1 MTGEPM
7 EFEPSYL
14 KPAQPSEKSR
24 NRGSDRTVM
33 ALLPNRTM
41 RAAAAAAIAIAIA
54 GSIAG
59 CAGYSDSPEMRP
71 DHWAPPAV
79 SNEWAPPPAMRIGGQ
94 SAAAHAIAP
103 APASGPRSLAELID
117 IALTENPDTHAAWEA
132 ARVAAADYGKAQAP
146 FYPTLGMNSEN
157 GYVRDVAQVPVH
169 WGVLKRWQSRSIVG
183 LNYTLLDFG
192 RRDAEAEAAR
202 DQLIVAN
209 YGFNRKI
216 QEVVFDTER
225 AFYSLDAAQASV
237 LAAEAIV
244 AYATTDRIAAQER
257 RQVGLATEPQLL
269 LAVQREAQATYDLE
283 NARTM
288 VSDAQADLAVALGV
302 GANDLPEVESLDNI
316 PVPATLGGQVDD
328 LIATAIASRPD
339 LSARIAAVKAR
350 RADIDLARAQF
361 YPTVDFTTY
370 YGDEGFNY
378 TISHDHTAFTANAPL
393 YGGVMTL
400 KWDLFTG
407 FSRLNEVRSTE
418 AAERESAAEVDSL
431 QLDVVASVWRT
442 YFDFQSAR
450 KKYGYAQALLAASES
465 AYKSNYQTYRMGL
478 STIIDL
484 LTAERDLANAR
495 YTIIQSK
502 ADLLI
507 TAAAVAFA
515 TGAVPNQA
523 RPH

>member
-1 MTGEPM
+1 MV
-7 EFEPSYL
+7 
-14 KPAQPSEKSR
+14 AAAC
-24 NRGSDRTVM
+24 NADRR
-33 ALLPNRTM
+33 AD
-41 RAAAAAAIAIAIA
+41 RAAAIGSA
-54 GSIAG
+54 GSA
-59 CAGYSDSPEMRP
+59 
-71 DHWAPPAV
+71 
-79 SNEWAPPPAMRIGGQ
+79 N
-94 SAAAHAIAP
+94 
-103 APASGPRSLAELID
+103 SGPGPRTLSELID
-117 IALTENPDTHAAWEA
+117 IALTQNPDTHAAWEA
-132 ARVAAADYGKAQAP
+132 ARVAAADYGKAKAP
-146 FYPTLGMNSEN
+146 FYPTLGVNSEN

-169 WGVLKRWQSRSIVG
+169 WGVLKRWQSRSILG

-192 RRDAEAEAAR
+192 RRDAQAEAAR

-237 LAAEAIV
+237 RAAEAIV
-244 AYATTDRIAAQER
+244 AYATTDRVAAQQR

-302 GANDLPEVESLDNI
+302 GANELPEVESLDNI
-316 PVPATLGGQVDD
+316 AVPATLGGQVDD
-328 LIATAIASRPD
+328 LIATAIANRPD

-350 RADIDLARAQF
+350 RADIELARAQF

-407 FSRLNEVRSTE
+407 FSRLNEVRGTE

-450 KKYGYAQALLAASES
+450 KKYGYAQALLAASAS

-495 YTIIQSK
+495 YTLIQSK

-515 TGAVPNQA
+515 TGAVPDQA
-523 RPH
+523 RPR